1 MVTAFAPVNIAWVK
15 YMGKKSD
22 GPTNSSLSMTLD
34 SLGTRTRIEKVA
46 EGTAL
51 SFDFHGSPY
60 MPPASGKEKIH
71 RFLSSIE
78 LFENALHE
86 FGFHCEF
93 RPGTYRIHT
102 LNNVPAGTGIASSA
116 SGFAALT
123 LAWAGFLAGKRAKE
137 WVRGYPKEPA
147 IPIRMAQIARAGS
160 GSACRSFHGPFV
172 EWTMNNEIVPFEH
185 KSHGFVD
192 FILLFEVES
201 KAVSS
206 SDAHQRVV
214 SSPRFSQRA
223 DSVAKRLQ
231 RIKEGLQNMDHPTLA
246 RDVREE
252 ALEMHEL
259 FHTSVPP
266 FRYLNPDSEFWL
278 SGSALRDSPF
288 SNGIVTADAG
298 ANIHVFIQ
306 EAEALGFD
314 SYLKSN
320 FPGVRYLISKAGS
333 GAFYDSEGV

>member
-46 EGTAL
+46 ESSTL

-60 MPPASGKEKIH
+60 VPPPSGIEKIH
-71 RFLSSIE
+71 RFLSSVE
-78 LFENALHE
+78 SFDEALKE

-102 LNNVPAGTGIASSA
+102 LNNVPAGTGIATSA

-123 LAWAGFLAGKRAKE
+123 LAWAHVLAGKQSKE
-137 WVRGYPKEPA
+137 WVRVYPEETA
-147 IPIRMAQIARAGS
+147 IPIRMAQIARSGS

-172 EWTMNNEIVPFEH
+172 EWTGNNEIVPFAT

-192 FILLFEVES
+192 FILLFEIES

-206 SDAHQRVV
+206 SDAHRRVV
-214 SSPRFSQRA
+214 SSPLFSRRA
-223 DSVAKRLQ
+223 GSVAKRLQ
-231 RIKEGLQNMDHPTLA
+231 RIKEGLQNQDLPTLA
-246 RDVREE
+246 CEVREE

-259 FHTSVPP
+259 FHTSIPP
-266 FRYLNPDSEFWL
+266 FRYLNPNSELWL
-278 SGSALRDSPF
+278 SGNALRDTPF
-288 SNGIVTADAG
+288 STGIVTADAG

-306 EAEALGFD
+306 ETEALGFD
-314 SYLKSN
+314 SFLKSN